1 MLKEKIKALAPAVFA
16 WVGTLSMLGTQ
27 YVIDSDSLSWV
38 STAASDMA
46 ASLVQNLAKIF
57 PVLVPVLVVAFII
70 GLVIG
75 IIRRR

>member
-1 MLKEKIKALAPAVFA
+1 MNKTNVILGSATTLLGLA
-16 WVGTLSMLGTQ
+16 TLWAQ
-27 YVIDSDSLSWV
+27 FVIDDASLGGV
-38 STAASDMA
+38 GQAATDMA
-46 ASLVQNLAKIF
+46 SSLVQNLAKIF